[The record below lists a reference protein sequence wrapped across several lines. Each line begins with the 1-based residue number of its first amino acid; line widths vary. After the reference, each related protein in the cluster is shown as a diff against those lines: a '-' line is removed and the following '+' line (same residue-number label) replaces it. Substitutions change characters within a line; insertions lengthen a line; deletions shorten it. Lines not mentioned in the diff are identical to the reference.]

1 MKPLSTI
8 TFAALMSVSAVTLI
22 PTNAS
27 AAIVCNGDGDCWHTQ
42 TEYQYKPEFGVTV
55 HQNDWK
61 WKEGEKH
68 QWREHEG
75 QGYWHGGSWKTF
87 D

>member
-8 TFAALMSVSAVTLI
+8 TFAALMSVGAVTLI
-22 PTNAS
+22 STNAS
-27 AAIVCNGDGDCWHTQ
+27 AAIVCNEEGDCWHTQ
-42 TEYQYKPEFGVTV
+42 TEYQYKPEYGVTV

-61 WKEGEKH
+61 WKEGEKR

-75 QGYWHGGSWKTF
+75 QGYWHGGSWMPF
-87 D
+87 